1 MRASGERQTRLR
13 RRSSLSDDGR
23 LGGES
28 EVGQD
33 ALDDGGVRKERESA
47 PRATAVRAD
56 QHVGRPRTEI
66 VGSGWAASGAVSKT
80 RQMAWQRVMALVPR
94 VGCAESCSGS
104 DPDFECVRHRHTA
117 WCARVDEQALQ
128 LDVDGE

>member
-33 ALDDGGVRKERESA
+33 ALDDGGVRKERENP

-56 QHVGRPRTEI
+56 QDCIYFPNAGFA
-66 VGSGWAASGAVSKT
+66 VGS
-80 RQMAWQRVMALVPR
+80 
-94 VGCAESCSGS
+94 
-104 DPDFECVRHRHTA
+104 F
-117 WCARVDEQALQ
+117 ARID
-128 LDVDGE
+128 